1 MENQECR
8 RQRRRRRWRG
18 LHAVPYAPQHV
29 MSSRLS
35 FSLSINVVSEASLNF
50 VTESGEFQNSGR
62 VHYLSE
68 LTADYD
74 INSFSVAPLSL

>member
-1 MENQECR
+1 MSATAAAASVARTSCR
-8 RQRRRRRWRG
+8 ALCATTR
-18 LHAVPYAPQHV
+18 HV
-29 MSSRLS
+29 IASLS
-35 FSLSINVVSEASLNF
+35 LSLSINVVSEASLNF

-62 VHYLSE
+62 VHDLSE